1 MRALEGVHPS
11 WGITVVRV
19 MMGIIL
25 IVAGYQ
31 KLAGGVERFAGFL
44 PQLGIPAPELFG
56 WLIPLLELVG
66 GILVLLGL
74 GVRWVGL
81 LFIIEF
87 LVITFYVKLPRAAPL
102 GGWDSARID
111 LMMLAAAVM
120 LVLAGPGRA
129 ALEEILLR
137 RRAASVHR

>member
-1 MRALEGVHPS
+1 MRALEGMHPG

-31 KLAGGVERFAGFL
+31 KFAGGIDRFAGFL
-44 PQLGIPAPELFG
+44 PQLGVPAPELFG
-56 WLIPLLELVG
+56 WFIPILELVG

-87 LVITFYVKLPRAAPL
+87 LVITFYVKLPRAAPM

-111 LMMLAAAVM
+111 LMMLAAAVL
-120 LVLAGPGRA
+120 LVLAGPGKA
-129 ALEEILLR
+129 SLDEMLLK
-137 RRAASVHR
+137 RRAASVHP